1 MTWRSTASDDFQSVH
16 HAGSSPDACWS
27 RRLPRVRIVA
37 CDELLLHH
45 SLGDEVRETRV
56 TAYLEESKPE
66 AGTRRILGTLY
77 LEMSDGV
84 LADWYSVGPLLAEH
98 LELGALGDAFALIL
112 GSNSSQRRQF
122 LRARGL
128 DDAALIEARVLL
140 NQDDFEP
147 DLLEELEKSFIEA
160 SLSGVVDP
168 RGGESS
174 QDSGGN
180 VSEAREEP
188 GEKEDPSRPDLV
200 FEEVDLTRVVM
211 SEASPDATW
220 SPDEQGQ
227 RSSLGG
233 GGAGSPPSEGI
244 RKQIGDR
251 GEGVVLEKERE
262 RVVALGLPIDR
273 VNWVARDKPLSPFD
287 ITSLDE
293 AGKVIYIEVKS
304 TIGLDPTAPFD
315 ISIAELR
322 WMMENRDTTYVYRVT
337 DVASAAPAIT
347 VFEDP
352 IGWWERNAA
361 SLDASSARM
370 AFHVSAIPNRA

>member
-1 MTWRSTASDDFQSVH
+1 
-16 HAGSSPDACWS
+16 
-27 RRLPRVRIVA
+27 
-37 CDELLLHH
+37 
-45 SLGDEVRETRV
+45 
-56 TAYLEESKPE
+56 
-66 AGTRRILGTLY
+66 
-77 LEMSDGV
+77 
-84 LADWYSVGPLLAEH
+84 
-98 LELGALGDAFALIL
+98 
-112 GSNSSQRRQF
+112 
-122 LRARGL
+122 
-128 DDAALIEARVLL
+128 
-140 NQDDFEP
+140 
-147 DLLEELEKSFIEA
+147 
-160 SLSGVVDP
+160 
-168 RGGESS
+168 
-174 QDSGGN
+174 
-180 VSEAREEP
+180 
-188 GEKEDPSRPDLV
+188 
-200 FEEVDLTRVVM
+200 M